1 MTTSRQALCLKRCH
15 TDANI
20 PIKNN
25 VDIYEVDRVTKRVFA
40 VGTTALLVLG
50 LVACD
55 NGGSAVETRERP
67 QAIAAV
73 EQAPAAATPQAVV
86 QVQTPANAPAEAAI
100 VLTSNRSETAGAKA
114 VRLFERNGADFGSTS
129 AEDYLAKAK
138 QFTKSPPADAEKIS
152 RPNGDVLIYQ
162 ARTNTFAVVDKR
174 GVVRTM
180 FKPPNGA
187 DYWQRQKATAAS
199 IGR

>member
-1 MTTSRQALCLKRCH
+1 MTASRQAFGPERCH
-15 TDANI
+15 I
-20 PIKNN
+20 PKYPIKNN
-25 VDIYEVDRVTKRVFA
+25 VDIQGVGVVKKRVVIGATVFVA
-40 VGTTALLVLG
+40 LG

-67 QAIAAV
+67 QALAAV
-73 EQAPAAATPQAVV
+73 ETAQIPAPAPVV
-86 QVQTPANAPAEAAI
+86 QTPTPANAPAEAAV

-180 FKPPNGA
+180 FKPSNGA
-187 DYWQRQKATAAS
+187 DYWERQKATAGS
-199 IGR
+199 FNR